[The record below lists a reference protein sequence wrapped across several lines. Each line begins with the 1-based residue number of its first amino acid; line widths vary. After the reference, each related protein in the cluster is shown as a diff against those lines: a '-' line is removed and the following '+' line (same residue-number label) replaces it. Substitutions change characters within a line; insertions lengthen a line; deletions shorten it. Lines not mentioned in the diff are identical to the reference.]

1 MYIIIGGAGDA
12 GRHLGRILAKEG
24 HEVALIDKDSNAI
37 EKARELDVFVIKGNV
52 LDFKTLL
59 DAGIT
64 NCDFYIGLVK
74 EDSENLV
81 SCSLANFYNT
91 RTIARVKSPVLAKEP
106 LSRKYTPIGADIV
119 LCPSLIVSSQISRMF
134 SFPSRIKKIKK
145 YRIGIYQ
152 VTIDFDSKIK
162 GKTISSLDLPK
173 GVRIVSVFRGVNQ
186 FLPAESLV
194 LQAQDELC
202 LFMDERVK
210 LIEVAKQLDCNITPF
225 DVVNNVFIAGGTDI
239 SLTLSEGLI
248 NSGISVSI
256 MDLSKKRAEKAAK
269 KLRKASVIH
278 GDPLGHGVLKKEGIE
293 NFDVLMSLGNSL
305 ERNIFISILA
315 KQFNVP
321 KAVTLIDRID
331 LKESIEGTLIDNAV
345 VPNLL
350 LIKTIL
356 NIIKERH
363 EINGR
368 SRKRRT
374 LKVRSLQTK
383 DILLKDIKVNRR
395 MRCIDKKI
403 GTFSP
408 ESGNFL
414 IPCVSKKDEKGFIP
428 TDDYRIKEGDRIFI
442 LYHSTDEKSVKRW
455 LIG

>member
-1 MYIIIGGAGDA
+1 MYVIIGGAGDA
-12 GRHLGRILAKEG
+12 GRHLGNVLAKEG
-24 HEVALIDKDSNAI
+24 HEVALIDKDPNAI
-37 EKARELDVFVIKGNV
+37 EKAREIDALVIKGDV

-91 RTIARVKSPVLAKEP
+91 KTIARIKSPSLAKEA
-106 LSRKYTPIGADIV
+106 LSRRYTPIGVDIV
-119 LCPSLIVSSQISRMF
+119 LCPSLLVSSQISRLF
-134 SFPSRIKKIKK
+134 SFPARIKKVKK
-145 YRIGIYQ
+145 HRIGTYHT
-152 VTIDFDSKIK
+152 TIDTDSKSV
-162 GKTISSLDLPK
+162 GKDISSLDLPR
-173 GVRIVSVFRGVNQ
+173 GVRIVSVFRGVSQ

-194 LQAQDELC
+194 LQPQDELC

-210 LIEVAKQLDCNITPF
+210 LIEVAKILDCNIF
-225 DVVNNVFIAGGTDI
+225 SYNIVKNVFIASATDVG
-239 SLTLSEGLI
+239 LTLSQELL
-248 NSGISVSI
+248 NCGISVSI
-256 MDLSKKRAEKAAK
+256 MELTKKRAEKAAK
-269 KLRKASVIH
+269 KLRKATVIH
-278 GDPLGHGVLKKEGIE
+278 GDPLGHGVLRKEGIE
-293 NFDVLMSLGNSL
+293 NFDVLLSLGGNL

-315 KQFNVP
+315 KKFNVP
-321 KAVTLIDRID
+321 KAITLIDRID

-356 NIIKERH
+356 NIMKEKH

-383 DILLKDIKVNRR
+383 DIVLKQIKVNKK
-395 MRCIDKKI
+395 MRCINKKI

-414 IPCVSKKDEKGFIP
+414 IPCISKKDEKGFVP
-428 TDDYRIKEGDRIFI
+428 QDDYIIKEGDKIFV
-442 LYHSTDEKSVKRW
+442 LYHSGDEKSVKRW

>member
-12 GRHLGRILAKEG
+12 GRNLGRILVREG
-24 HEVALIDKDSNAI
+24 HEVALIDKDQNAV
-37 EKARELDVFVIKGNV
+37 EKAREIDAFVIKGDV

-81 SCSLANFYNT
+81 SCALANFYNT
-91 RTIARVKSPVLAKEP
+91 KTIARVESPSLAKEP
-106 LSRKYTPIGADIV
+106 LSRRYTTIGADIV
-119 LCPSLIVSSQISRMF
+119 LCPSLIVSSQISRIF

-145 YRIGIYQ
+145 FKIGIYQ
-152 VTIDFDSKIK
+152 ATIDFESKSK
-162 GKTISSLDLPK
+162 GKSISDVNLPE

-186 FLPAESLV
+186 FLPTESLT

-210 LIEVAKQLDCNITPF
+210 IIDVAKTLDCNIIPF
-225 DVVNNVFIAGGTDI
+225 DVVKNVFIAGGTDI
-239 SLTLSEGLI
+239 GLTLSQDLI
-248 NSGISVSI
+248 DSGISVSI

-269 KLRKASVIH
+269 KLKKVSVIH
-278 GDPLGHGVLKKEGIE
+278 GDPLGHSVLKKEGIE
-293 NFDVLMSLGNSL
+293 NFDVLMSLSNSL

-321 KAVTLIDRID
+321 KAITLIDRID

-356 NIIKERH
+356 NILKERH

-383 DILLKDIKVNRR
+383 DILMKDIKINKR
-395 MRCIDKKI
+395 MRCVDKKI

-428 TDDYRIKEGDRIFI
+428 NDDYRIKEGDRIFI
-442 LYHSTDEKSVKRW
+442 LYHSGDEKSVKRW